1 MNFFV
6 FNLRILA
13 IEITKLNFG
22 AKNRKDF
29 FVLCNIFILSGK
41 HKIIKCQTR

>member
-1 MNFFV
+1 MKNFV

-13 IEITKLNFG
+13 MKITKLNFG

-29 FVLCNIFILSGK
+29 LFCVIY
-41 HKIIKCQTR
+41 